1 MESVWT
7 TKTSLYTGSPT
18 LKPMTTETGY
28 NPTRHEYTPTPTP
41 GGCHCH
47 GASSESSGMEH
58 GGCGMA
64 MTFQNSY
71 DGVPVLIDGAV
82 ARSSGEFA
90 GAIFAIFF
98 LTILFR
104 GLLYLR
110 SYLEKTRWAK
120 PAPARAMARLQEDDS
135 DVELRNIDG
144 EEPLKEHQNMPNH
157 HRRSKVQPWN
167 WERECGRFA
176 MTVITS
182 ALGYAVMLITMTFV
196 VVSFPRRLHRGYRS
210 ADFLGILFCGCCR
223 PCFCGVASGKVR
235 GR

>member
-1 MESVWT
+1 MESAWT

-28 NPTRHEYTPTPTP
+28 NPMRHEYTPTPTS

-47 GASSESSGMEH
+47 GGGSSASSGMEH

-64 MTFQNSY
+64 MTFQSSY
-71 DGVPVLIDGAV
+71 DGVPILIDGAV

-110 SYLEKTRWAK
+110 SYLEKTRWT
-120 PAPARAMARLQEDDS
+120 PAPARVMTRLQEDDS

-144 EEPLKEHQNMPNH
+144 EEPLKEHQIRPS
-157 HRRSKVQPWN
+157 HRRRLRAQPWN

-176 MTVITS
+176 LTVVTS

-196 VVSFPRRLHRGYRS
+196 VVSCPRWLHGSYHDVDLFRGTFLRLLRALLSRS
-210 ADFLGILFCGCCR
+210 
-223 PCFCGVASGKVR
+223 CF
-235 GR
+235 